1 LTATQSLTTI
11 KSKGSDAMTI
21 ACRDPKANVVVE
33 IEPAAVWALLDESYR
48 TVKVWE
54 EWELPHQAR
63 APLRLIVQ
71 SPPATAGVW
80 LRLYRIEL
88 RCEQAEALRQRC
100 DELGDVLE
108 QMPNQPDRDTGAAL
122 KRAARSFYEAIR
134 FSRRERSPR

>member
-1 LTATQSLTTI
+1 MGPAQPLPAASE
-11 KSKGSDAMTI
+11 SNRV
-21 ACRDPKANVVVE
+21 RDPTRLPFFLVLLT
-33 IEPAAVWALLDESYR
+33 PSAVPER
-48 TVKVWE
+48 I
-54 EWELPHQAR
+54 AR

-71 SPPATAGVW
+71 SPPATAGIW

-122 KRAARSFYEAIR
+122 KRAARTFYHAIR

>member
-1 LTATQSLTTI
+1 LTRLLAATRSRTI

-48 TVKVWE
+48 TIKVWE

-71 SPPATAGVW
+71 SLPATAGVW
-80 LRLYRIEL
+80 LRVYRIEL

-100 DELGDVLE
+100 RTRG
-108 QMPNQPDRDTGAAL
+108 
-122 KRAARSFYEAIR
+122 RS
-134 FSRRERSPR
+134 

>member
-1 LTATQSLTTI
+1 
-11 KSKGSDAMTI
+11 MTI
-21 ACRDPKANVVVE
+21 ACRDPNANVVVE

-48 TVKVWE
+48 TIKAWG
-54 EWELPHQAR
+54 EWELRHQAR
-63 APLRLIVQ
+63 VPLRLIVQ

-122 KRAARSFYEAIR
+122 KRAARTFYEAIR
-134 FSRRERSPR
+134 FSRAERSPR

>member
-1 LTATQSLTTI
+1 
-11 KSKGSDAMTI
+11 MTI
-21 ACRDPKANVVVE
+21 ACRDPKTSVVVE
-33 IEPAAVWALLDESYR
+33 IEPAAAWALLDESFR
-48 TVKVWE
+48 TIKAWGD
-54 EWELPHQAR
+54 WELPHQAR

-71 SPPATAGVW
+71 SPPVPSGAW

-122 KRAARSFYEAIR
+122 KRAARTFYEAIR
-134 FSRRERSPR
+134 FARAERSPR